1 MVAIDREM
9 VATAVNLAVEHPTP
23 TRSDRTRAPELQHG
37 WRVIRV
43 APGDNVG
50 MSPHPTPSV
59 AVVLGA
65 GGVVGVAWNAGILA
79 ALAEFTGFDARRA
92 DLVVGTS
99 AGASVAAHLRQGFSP
114 ADLFNQ
120 MLDLPLSPEGQ
131 RIEGASHPPR
141 VTLPDP
147 PTISLTGWRPQAPQL
162 AVTALARLR
171 DRRPGIA
178 LSGLAPRGSVPHRLV
193 GDPIRARQRQP
204 WPDEP
209 TWLCAV
215 RLDDGAFT
223 VFGRDPHPGVD
234 LATAVEA
241 SVAIPGYFSP
251 VEVDG
256 RRYVDGG
263 ARSVTNADVVAGLG
277 FDLVVVT
284 APMAAVPAAVRP
296 PSRHVVRALHARR
309 LAGEVQAVRRAGTPV
324 VVFQPTA
331 TDLAELGSSLRSE
344 SAAPAART
352 AHRSALVRL
361 RQADAVEAVE
371 RLRAAAGRADDGRAG
386 DGAVASAS

>member
-1 MVAIDREM
+1 MIR
-9 VATAVNLAVEHPTP
+9 
-23 TRSDRTRAPELQHG
+23 TRS
-37 WRVIRV
+37 
-43 APGDNVG
+43 GDNG
-50 MSPHPTPSV
+50 EMTSRPAPSV

-65 GGVVGVAWNAGILA
+65 GGVVGVAWNAGVLA
-79 ALAEFTGFDARRA
+79 AIAELTGFDARRA

-114 ADLFNQ
+114 ADLLNQ

-131 RIEGASHPPR
+131 RIEGATHPPR

-162 AVTALARLR
+162 AVTAMARLR

-223 VFGRDPHPGVD
+223 VFGRDDHPGVD

-256 RRYVDGG
+256 HRYVDGG

-284 APMAAVPAAVRP
+284 APMAAVPSAVRP

-309 LAGEVQAVRRAGTPV
+309 LANEVQAVRRAGTPV

-331 TDLAELGSSLRSE
+331 ADLAELGSSLRAE

-361 RQADAVEAVE
+361 RQSDASGA
-371 RLRAAAGRADDGRAG
+371 LDLLTSAAGRSTVDGRDDTHPG
-386 DGAVASAS
+386 DSAIAPAS

>member
-1 MVAIDREM
+1 M
-9 VATAVNLAVEHPTP
+9 
-23 TRSDRTRAPELQHG
+23 
-37 WRVIRV
+37 
-43 APGDNVG
+43 
-50 MSPHPTPSV
+50 
-59 AVVLGA
+59 
-65 GGVVGVAWNAGILA
+65 VGVAWNAGVLA
-79 ALAEFTGFDARRA
+79 AINALTGFDARRA

-114 ADLFNQ
+114 TDLFNQ

-131 RIEGASHPPR
+131 RIEGATHPPR
-141 VTLPDP
+141 VVLPDP
-147 PTISLTGWRPQAPQL
+147 PNLTLTGWRPQAPHL
-162 AVTALARLR
+162 ALRALARVR

-178 LSGLAPRGSVPHRLV
+178 LSGLVPTGSVPHRIV
-193 GDPIRARQRQP
+193 GDPIRARQRTP

-223 VFGRDPHPGVD
+223 VFGRDPHPEVD

-241 SVAIPGYFSP
+241 SVAIPGYFRP
-251 VEVDG
+251 VEVGG

-263 ARSVTNADVVAGLG
+263 ARSVTNADLAAGLG

-296 PSRHVVRALHARR
+296 PSRHVARALHGRR
-309 LAGEVQAVRRAGTPV
+309 LAEEVRAIRRHGTPV

-331 TDLAELGSSLRSE
+331 ADLGELGPSLRAE
-344 SAAPAART
+344 AAAPAART

-361 RQADAVEAVE
+361 RRADA
-371 RLRAAAGRADDGRAG
+371 AAALEVLMAAGGRHPRDPFG
-386 DGAVASAS
+386 DGSAVASAS